1 MVFFFLDYLAPRSGF
16 GTGWLGAILSATLN
30 APIKDIVILVAL
42 TNEEITEEFAQV
54 GIVRLII
61 ETKSTSIERPWG
73 FPSLPFPRTKARLGV
88 CGQPFVVAVWR
99 VGKDL

>member
-61 ETKSTSIERPWG
+61 ETKSTSIESPWG